1 MLLLILLSDG
11 QKASLVEAIN
21 ALYFDPTFDPD
32 LTTPPGKGVITLGKF
47 LIESIAVSHASKH
60 DFLLLLSTKKFPP
73 PIAGTLAVASIMEMQ
88 RQTTTPTVKGQWKPC
103 IGATA
108 PLQGGALALAKV
120 RG

>member
-1 MLLLILLSDG
+1 MLLSVG

-73 PIAGTLAVASIMEMQ
+73 PIAGTLAVDSSHKNSPSI
-88 RQTTTPTVKGQWKPC
+88 TG
-103 IGATA
+103 I
-108 PLQGGALALAKV
+108 LQYRLLLIFLISDNHLQNILNSSLEV
-120 RG
+120 